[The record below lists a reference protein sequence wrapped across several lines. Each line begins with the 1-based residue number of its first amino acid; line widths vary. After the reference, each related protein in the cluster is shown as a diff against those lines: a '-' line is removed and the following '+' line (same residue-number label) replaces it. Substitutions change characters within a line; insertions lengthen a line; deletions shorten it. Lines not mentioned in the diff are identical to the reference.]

1 VSDNGANEKG
11 DTTNNGVKSKT
22 NLRSK
27 LDKVQYNTA
36 KKMKM

>member
-1 VSDNGANEKG
+1 VSDNGANEK
-11 DTTNNGVKSKT
+11 DTANNGVKSKT